1 VQTHQPE
8 HPVMRALLAQDREAF
23 YAHEIAARE
32 QAGYPPFGRL
42 VSLVVSAAD
51 KSAAEGLARR
61 LAAIAPATPAVR
73 ILGPAEAPIAVI
85 RGRHRFRLLA
95 KAARGFDLSGYVR
108 DWLAQ
113 SPKPRAGQRVD
124 IDVDPQSFL

>member
-1 VQTHQPE
+1 
-8 HPVMRALLAQDREAF
+8 MRALLAQDREAF

-61 LAAIAPATPAVR
+61 LAAIAPAAPAVR

-95 KAARGFDLSGYVR
+95 KAPRGFDLSGYVR

-113 SPKPRAGQRVD
+113 SPKLRAGQRVD